1 MLKEK
6 LAHTIEQQPIALF
19 SIEKEYA
26 ERNGL
31 LSANQLVQPKQWDF
45 SAIELCLKE
54 TEEML
59 EEKWPSFMN
68 EPVYYFGVNIDQFVY
83 VESEAF
89 TTIGVDA
96 MAIEMDDVFQTITVL
111 FGLKLQKKW
120 GAFIKEHL
128 EANVG
133 LKTYSAMFS
142 DQDGLWDINIPLDA
156 LEGFHKELPIKDA
169 IDLAYRFI
177 FNMLAALEA
186 TN

>member
-1 MLKEK
+1 MLKDK
-6 LAHTIEQQPIALF
+6 LAHTIAQQPIALF
-19 SIEKEYA
+19 PIEKEYA
-26 ERNGL
+26 ESNGL
-31 LSANQLVQPKQWDF
+31 LVENPTVQPKQWDF
-45 SAIELCLKE
+45 SVIELCLKE
-54 TEEML
+54 TEEMV
-59 EEKWPSFMN
+59 EEKSATFMD
-68 EPVYYFGVNIDQFVY
+68 EPVTYFGIHIDQFVY

-89 TTIGVDA
+89 NTIGVDA

-142 DQDGLWDINIPLDA
+142 DQDGLWDINIPLDQ
-156 LEGFHKELPIKDA
+156 LEGFHKDLPIQDA

-186 TN
+186 AN